1 MGVGAPAHRSIL
13 QATSVYCHVSRAG
26 VPRSIVSN
34 VWVNFYVDFAC
45 VFGQFCVRIRQK
57 LENIG
62 DGADAKL
69 QLLVPASVH
78 PGAQLHQFSCPNS
91 VAEMICVFVRVHV
104 SNFVPESTHFG
115 TLVVIFVKNYI
126 LSQIPVPW

>member
-1 MGVGAPAHRSIL
+1 M
-13 QATSVYCHVSRAG
+13 SVTRTYGGSYA
-26 VPRSIVSN
+26 
-34 VWVNFYVDFAC
+34 YVF
-45 VFGQFCVRIRQK
+45 QQK

-91 VAEMICVFVRVHV
+91 VAEMICVFVKVY
-104 SNFVPESTHFG
+104 TFG
-115 TLVVIFVKNYI
+115 F
-126 LSQIPVPW
+126 PWNNITYGRLPKV